1 MSMRKM
7 PGLRAIQHSQAG
19 PESNKACYVLT
30 SQAIE
35 TRRAK
40 YGEESDSDHRH
51 AEASGGGNRRR
62 SGTFEET
69 GGEHFDRHGHDDHQA
84 PEERRAH
91 PHRRPRHPPG
101 AQARRPDGPQSRDR
115 RSHSDQGEQEGRL
128 PRRQGTQGSRLRRLP
143 TFNQR
148 HSGLPRGPGM
158 ALFLLYPLCPLSL
171 PRFQNVPSLQFKNS
185 VTERFLRYVVI
196 DTQSDPA
203 SPSCPSTEK
212 QKDLGR
218 LLAAELQ
225 AMGLADAHL
234 DAHGYVYATIPANTQ
249 KKVPVICFCSH
260 MDTSPDCTG
269 KGVKPQIVKNY
280 RGGDIVLPA
289 DPTQVIRAAE
299 HGALS
304 DQIGHDIIT
313 TDGTTLLGADNK
325 AGIAEI
331 MDAAQFLIDN
341 PQIQHGAI
349 KILFTPDEEIGRGV
363 DKLDLK
369 KLGADFAYTMDGET
383 VGNIEDE
390 TFSADGAT
398 ITIEGVSTHPGFAKG
413 KMEHAIKI
421 AAAIVDRL
429 PKHTCSPETTEGKE
443 GFLHPTGISGA
454 LQKAKIDFIVRDFND
469 EGLKQKEA
477 LLEAVVKDVMK
488 DYPRSTYRME
498 VKHQY
503 RNMKQVIDAHPEI
516 VDYAIE
522 AIRRAGLTPVK
533 ASIRGGTD
541 GSRLSFMGL
550 PCPNIFAGEHAF
562 HSRLEWVSVQDMEKA
577 VQTIV
582 HLAMIWEEKA

>member
-1 MSMRKM
+1 
-7 PGLRAIQHSQAG
+7 
-19 PESNKACYVLT
+19 
-30 SQAIE
+30 
-35 TRRAK
+35 
-40 YGEESDSDHRH
+40 
-51 AEASGGGNRRR
+51 
-62 SGTFEET
+62 
-69 GGEHFDRHGHDDHQA
+69 
-84 PEERRAH
+84 
-91 PHRRPRHPPG
+91 
-101 AQARRPDGPQSRDR
+101 
-115 RSHSDQGEQEGRL
+115 
-128 PRRQGTQGSRLRRLP
+128 
-143 TFNQR
+143 
-148 HSGLPRGPGM
+148 
-158 ALFLLYPLCPLSL
+158 
-171 PRFQNVPSLQFKNS
+171 VPSPIAFKHG

-203 SPSCPSTEK
+203 SPTCPSTEK

-218 LLAAELQ
+218 LLATELK
-225 AMGLADAHL
+225 AMGISDAHL
-234 DAHGYVYATIPANTQ
+234 DEHGYVYATIPANTP

-269 KGVKPQIVKNY
+269 KNVKPRIVKNY

-289 DPTQVIRAAE
+289 DPMQIIRAAE
-299 HGALS
+299 HPALS

-325 AGIAEI
+325 AGVAEI
-331 MDAAQFLIDN
+331 MDAAQFLIDH
-341 PQIQHGAI
+341 PEIKHGAI

-363 DKLDLK
+363 DKADLK
-369 KLGADFAYTMDGET
+369 KLGADFAYTMDGESA
-383 VGNIEDE
+383 GHIEDE
-390 TFSADGAT
+390 TFSADGAS

-429 PKHTCSPETTEGKE
+429 PKDTCSPETTEGME
-443 GFLHPTGISGA
+443 GFLHPVGMSGA
-454 LQKAKIDFIVRDFND
+454 LETAQIDFIVRDFTD

-477 LLEAVVKDVMK
+477 LLEGIVKDVMK

-498 VKHQY
+498 VKQQY
-503 RNMKQVIDAHPEI
+503 RNMKQVIDRHPEI
-516 VDYAIE
+516 VDYAVE

-562 HSRLEWVSVQDMEKA
+562 HSRLEWVSRQDMEKA

-582 HLAMIWEEKA
+582 HLVMIWEERA